1 MSRLEYDP
9 SDRNRDEEE
18 REESRRAQEENA
30 TDAQLHRLALPD
42 EEAIAE
48 NEAESE
54 ERRLRYID
62 QLLKNAPILAAPLG
76 FADRMMDALRKQS
89 QAHPLY
95 RDALGIIAGL
105 GILACLVLPLLGYLT
120 LQVFMIILDA
130 TARDAAADDV
140 REALDSVWTWLQDP
154 SLNTSTIILLL
165 IVFLMFLLLSGY
177 LLRFFRQ
184 ILTTDKA

>member
-9 SDRNRDEEE
+9 SDRNREEEE
-18 REESRRAQEENA
+18 REEARRQEENVP
-30 TDAQLHRLALPD
+30 DAQRHRLALPD
-42 EEAIAE
+42 EEAIAQ
-48 NEAESE
+48 NEADSE
-54 ERRLRYID
+54 EKRLRYID

-76 FADRMMDALRKQS
+76 FADRVMDALRKQS

-105 GILACLVLPLLGYLT
+105 GILACLVLPLLGFLS
-120 LQVFMIILDA
+120 LQVFIIILDA
-130 TARDAAADDV
+130 AARDAAADDV
-140 REALDSVWTWLQDP
+140 REALNGAWTWLQDP

-165 IVFLMFLLLSGY
+165 IIFLMFLLLSGY

-184 ILTTDKA
+184 ILTTDEA